1 MKGKIKVGR
10 RRNGARP
17 YSFGTFRDHSWDI
30 RNWAAM
36 DSLFI
41 LLLHFDKPLC
51 IGGVEYHY
59 FDLTLVDMPGNTN
72 GVQSFTTGY
81 FSSKDK
87 SVPNLP
93 ITHATSI
100 RQLPF
105 QISTTRVNANSN
117 PTREPSTSE
126 AYNVSVHVECEELAF
141 NFNCDQVDLSRR
153 VMYFPEGGNFH
164 VFEATCTS
172 FIVNGVENGYGT
184 RQIGYRACD
193 NIDLSE
199 GGVG

>member
-1 MKGKIKVGR
+1 MKLKRDDERTVRDRIVSERFETIAGTLGTGQR
-10 RRNGARP
+10 WTRS
-17 YSFGTFRDHSWDI
+17 SFCF
-30 RNWAAM
+30 
-36 DSLFI
+36 
-41 LLLHFDKPLC
+41 LHFDKPLC

-87 SVPNLP
+87 TVPNLP

-105 QISTTRVNANSN
+105 QISTTRVNANGN

-126 AYNVSVHVECEELAF
+126 AYNVSVHVECDERAF
-141 NFNCDQVDLSRR
+141 QFQL
-153 VMYFPEGGNFH
+153 
-164 VFEATCTS
+164 
-172 FIVNGVENGYGT
+172 
-184 RQIGYRACD
+184 
-193 NIDLSE
+193 
-199 GGVG
+199 